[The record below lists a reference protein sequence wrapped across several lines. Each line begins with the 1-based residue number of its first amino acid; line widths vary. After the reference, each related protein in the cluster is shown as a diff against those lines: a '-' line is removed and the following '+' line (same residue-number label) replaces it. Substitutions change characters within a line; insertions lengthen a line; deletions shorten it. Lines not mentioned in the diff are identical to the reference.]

1 MKNTKKIG
9 LENKVFL
16 AHNNQNTKLTE
27 CCLCPGILDA
37 QPYLPLWI
45 GSEVTR

>member
-27 CCLCPGILDA
+27 QRKNVKISKEKKA
-37 QPYLPLWI
+37 K
-45 GSEVTR
+45 